1 MTPQIYCDMDGVLAN
16 FVTAAER
23 FFEVDIRG
31 HSDATFKKLWD
42 SPQGSARLAKEWPT
56 FWMDL
61 PMLPHAQQLW
71 SVIGPL
77 HSSILTAAPSN
88 WPSAGTGKLIWCKR
102 HLHNFRPSM
111 NKFHAVRRS
120 EKRRFAKQRDGTANI
135 LIDDFA
141 KNINEWQQA
150 GGVGVV
156 YQDGDIAHVK
166 KVVHQLI

>member
-1 MTPQIYCDMDGVLAN
+1 
-16 FVTAAER
+16 
-23 FFEVDIRG
+23 
-31 HSDATFKKLWD
+31 
-42 SPQGSARLAKEWPT
+42 
-56 FWMDL
+56 
-61 PMLPHAQQLW
+61 
-71 SVIGPL
+71 
-77 HSSILTAAPSN
+77 
-88 WPSAGTGKLIWCKR
+88 
-102 HLHNFRPSM
+102 M

-156 YQDGDIAHVK
+156 YQDGDIAQVK